1 MQSPRNQ
8 RQEAFDVPNLPL
20 TMDIVLETA
29 WARKTSRG
37 GWKWEDW
44 VRKGETGGEKS
55 SLPGPAVQAQLVQA
69 AVWDL

>member
-37 GWKWEDW
+37 GLDEEGRD
-44 VRKGETGGEKS
+44 RGEKS